1 MLIATTVSLVGNIQ
15 VSLIGHT
22 ASPFAWLES
31 IAPPLLVLSTAYV
44 LKEQVL
50 GAIEMRHANEQV
62 FQTALA
68 DWQIATASPEDHSH
82 WQQFYANALRDAL
95 RKTNNRRQETL
106 SQMTQ
111 DDWQIVVFREMQAEQ
126 WYEQPEQD
134 ETLSVTQVPPKSA
147 VTASKNGNSPK
158 VAVAVV
164 RGDV

>member
-1 MLIATTVSLVGNIQ
+1 MAIATIAALTGNIQ

-50 GAIEMRHANEQV
+50 GAIEMRHANEQAYQV
-62 FQTALA
+62 VLT
-68 DWQIATASPEDHSH
+68 DWQVAIANPEEHPH
-82 WQQFYANALRDAL
+82 WLQFYANALRDAL
-95 RKTNNRRQETL
+95 RKANNRRKETL

-111 DDWQIVVFREMQAEQ
+111 TDWRTAVAQEMRADS
-126 WYEQPEQD
+126 WYDQPEQD
-134 ETLSVTQVPPKSA
+134 EMQPIMQVPNTNT

-158 VAVAVV
+158 VAIAVV
-164 RGDV
+164 SGDV